1 VLCDTFVTLVVKIFE
16 MITIIIDEHIPFI
29 KGVLEPYA
37 KIIYAEG
44 GLIDRNMALS
54 ADGLIIRTRTR
65 CNADLLNRTP
75 VKLIASATI
84 GYDHI
89 DTEYCAANSIQ
100 WYHAPGCNSS
110 SVNQY
115 IASVLAILSHKH
127 GYTLKDKKIGIIGAG
142 NVGRKVAKLSAS
154 LGLIAL
160 VNDPPRERNEGK
172 AGFTSMDEITKT
184 ADIITF
190 HVPLNLEGIDR
201 TYHLADQDFFD
212 RLQNRPFII
221 NTSRG
226 EVLDTESV
234 KAAIKRGKISGFAAD
249 VWENEPQP
257 DLALMTKSLIA
268 TPHIAGYSVE
278 GKANGTAAC
287 VNAASNF
294 FGFGFDGWYPPGLP
308 LPQKPEIF
316 IDTVEKSD
324 ELIMAEAILACYNAG
339 NDDASL
345 RQYPDR
351 FEHIRNHYPVRRE
364 FNAYRVHLGNPK
376 PVLTK
381 KLKELGFSMA

>member
-1 VLCDTFVTLVVKIFE
+1 

-37 KIIYAEG
+37 KIIYAKG
-44 GLIDRNMALS
+44 DLIDRNMALC

-65 CNADLLNRTP
+65 CNAELLNGTP
-75 VKLIASATI
+75 VKFIATATI

-89 DTEYCAANSIQ
+89 DTEYCHTKNIR

-115 IASVLAILSHKH
+115 IASILAILSLKQ

-142 NVGRKVAKLSAS
+142 NVGHKVAKLSAS

-184 ADIITF
+184 ADIITL

-201 TYHLADQDFFD
+201 TYHMADHDFFG

-226 EVLDTESV
+226 EVIDTES
-234 KAAIKRGKISGFAAD
+234 IKSAFKTGKISGFAAD

-257 DLALMTKSLIA
+257 DLELMNKSLIA

-287 VNAASNF
+287 VNAVSNF
-294 FGFGFDGWYPPGLP
+294 FGFGFDGWYPPVLP
-308 LPQKPEIF
+308 PPQKPEIF
-316 IDTVEKSD
+316 IDTRDKSD
-324 ELIMAEAILACYNAG
+324 EHVLAEAILACYNAG

-351 FEHIRNHYPVRRE
+351 FEYIRNHYPVRRE
-364 FNAYRVHLGNPK
+364 FNTYRVHLENPK
-376 PVLTK
+376 PILSK
-381 KLKELGFSMA
+381 KLKELGFSIT